1 MLSFHNKLIL
11 TRSSLHLRS
20 SKWFNSK
27 SGLDQVEQ
35 KLSKIHSFVINIRG
49 IFHLIS
55 SKYIYSFT
63 VGLKCTS
70 INNKCMLEILGAI
83 TVKADLTPKREVDFS
98 FSPSM
103 LLLSKAWKLID

>member
-35 KLSKIHSFVINIRG
+35 KLSKIHSCHKYKGN
-49 IFHLIS
+49 IS
-55 SKYIYSFT
+55 SNFFEIYIFLYSW
-63 VGLKCTS
+63 LKVHRYKQQMHVRDTGS
-70 INNKCMLEILGAI
+70 NNC
-83 TVKADLTPKREVDFS
+83 
-98 FSPSM
+98 
-103 LLLSKAWKLID
+103 